1 MRNQK
6 SGVLMNSIFQTL
18 GIPSMKLIFSF
29 FVLFLYGI
37 AAMSQ
42 KQKVIFDCD
51 LGGDIDDAFAVALLL
66 TSQEEFEI
74 LGLCMDHGNTPG
86 RGQVALKMLHDTGLT
101 DIPVY
106 IGRHTPTVVGEDEA
120 LEGDA
125 IQFMWAKDFDAI
137 QPQSKPAADF
147 IVESLTSSPGEII
160 LFTVGPVDNIADV
173 IDMDPTALQKAKGVV
188 SMFGSVYKGYGGGA
202 ISAEWNV
209 RGSIAAA
216 KKLMES
222 GANIT
227 LAPLGVTDHVILEN
241 KHLTTIFNRRTPL
254 TDALGALYALWYQHA
269 DWALQ
274 AKMFDGVAIGMVL
287 WPELFKTER
296 AHVYVDDH
304 GYTRL
309 DQNKAPNCTVGIEID
324 KEQFIRRM
332 MRRIIEQDYR
342 GAMYQTTE

>member
-1 MRNQK
+1 MRHQK
-6 SGVLMNSIFQTL
+6 LKILFKIVFQSFT
-18 GIPSMKLIFSF
+18 IPSVKSIILF
-29 FVLFLYGI
+29 FALFLSGI
-37 AAMSQ
+37 MAISQ

-86 RGQVALKMLHDTGLT
+86 RGQVALKMLHETGLT

-120 LEGDA
+120 LEGEA
-125 IQFMWAKDFDAI
+125 IQFMWAKDFNAV
-137 QPQSKPAADF
+137 QPQSKSAAGF
-147 IVESLTSSPGEII
+147 IVESLNSSPGEII

-173 IDMDPTALQKAKGVV
+173 IDRDPTALHKAKRVV
-188 SMFGSVYKGYGGGA
+188 SMFGSVYKGYGGGT

-241 KHLTTIFNRRTPL
+241 KHLTAIFNRQTPL

-269 DWALQ
+269 DWAQQ

-296 AHVYVDDH
+296 AHVYVDDQ

-309 DQNKAPNCTVGIEID
+309 DPEKAPNCTVGIEID

-342 GAMYQTTE
+342 GAMY